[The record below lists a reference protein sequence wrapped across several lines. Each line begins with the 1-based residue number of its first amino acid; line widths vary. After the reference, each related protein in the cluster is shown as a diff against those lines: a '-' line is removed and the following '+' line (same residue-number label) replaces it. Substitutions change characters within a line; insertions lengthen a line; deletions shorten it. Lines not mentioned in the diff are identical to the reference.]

1 MENLPSKK
9 LVLYR
14 TLSIFITLIGI
25 ALITY
30 MVTIESEPGLLP
42 ILLLLIG
49 ITTSIYFHIKLKKNN
64 AHF

>member
-14 TLSIFITLIGI
+14 TISILVTFIGI

-30 MVTIESEPGLLP
+30 MVTIEGELGLLP
-42 ILLLLIG
+42 IILVLIG
-49 ITTSIYFHIKLKKNN
+49 ITTSIYFHVKLNGNKKY
-64 AHF
+64 F

>member
-14 TLSIFITLIGI
+14 TLSILITFIGI
-25 ALITY
+25 ALIMY

-49 ITTSIYFHIKLKKNN
+49 IASSIYFHIRFKKSN